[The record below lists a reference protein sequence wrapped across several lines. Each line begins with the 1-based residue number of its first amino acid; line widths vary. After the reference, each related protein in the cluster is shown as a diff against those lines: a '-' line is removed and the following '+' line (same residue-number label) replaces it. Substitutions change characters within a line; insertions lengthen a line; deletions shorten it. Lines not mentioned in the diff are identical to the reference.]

1 MKHFPL
7 LKFSGKSLATA
18 SLQPWFVLSCLALLT
33 SPLLLAAEPAS
44 SAQQAETTSS
54 NWSNAGHAASL
65 IYSYDE
71 MFQFDLEAYL
81 AVQAPHLLPYAEVI
95 SHWSGYSSISPKVML
110 TLLEQQS
117 GLLRAAPSQKKQLL
131 RPFAGLSQKTDFAS
145 QYQDVADQ
153 LARRLYAAPTA
164 EGSRE
169 FAGTANAQALDFLFV
184 AVDDNH
190 AFSAQSQ
197 QAQLQ
202 QASADFAALYQELFQ
217 QEFRTAPPEVLRQLE
232 SSRTESNLI
241 APSQNAAAPLVPLAG
256 PANGFLQFPF
266 PLGQSWHVG
275 GAHTNTGSGNYP
287 MSSLDMSQGGGW
299 GSNQSNKWVSASAA
313 GSFKRHS
320 SCFAEV
326 VHSGGWSTTYY
337 HLMNVQYNTGANVQK
352 NTAIANPANT
362 QGQALCNGGASTGP
376 HQHWSLKQNGSW
388 THLHGVYLSGW
399 QITATGSSYDTNCNR
414 YYLTKNG
421 TKKCAGYFSH

>member
-7 LKFSGKSLATA
+7 LNFSGKPLAPA
-18 SLQPWFVLSCLALLT
+18 SLQPWIVLSCFALLA
-33 SPLLLAAEPAS
+33 SPLVLAAEPATS
-44 SAQQAETTSS
+44 EPQAVTISPS
-54 NWSNAGHAASL
+54 GSDAGNAATL

-71 MFQFDLEAYL
+71 MFQFDLDAYL

-117 GLLRAAPSQKKQLL
+117 GLLRAAPRQKKQLL
-131 RPFAGLSQKTDFAS
+131 RPFAALSQKTDFAS

-153 LARRLYAAPTA
+153 LARRLYAEPGAD
-164 EGSRE
+164 GSRE
-169 FAGTANAQALDFLFV
+169 FAGIASASALDFLFV
-184 AVDDNH
+184 PADGNTR
-190 AFSAQSQ
+190 FSAQPQ
-197 QAQLQ
+197 QAMLQ

-217 QEFRTAPPEVLRQLE
+217 QEFRAAAPAALRQLA
-232 SSRTESNLI
+232 SNQTG
-241 APSQNAAAPLVPLAG
+241 SAAVPLAG

-388 THLHGVYLSGW
+388 THLDGVYVSGW

-414 YYLTKNG
+414 HYLTKNG

>member
-1 MKHFPL
+1 MQHL
-7 LKFSGKSLATA
+7 LWFKTAGKPVVSVSKLPWLGLSL
-18 SLQPWFVLSCLALLT
+18 LALLA
-33 SPLLLAAEPAS
+33 SPLTLATEPAAS
-44 SAQQAETTSS
+44 VAQAVTTSAS
-54 NWSNAGHAASL
+54 WADDGHAATL

-145 QYQDVADQ
+145 QYQDVTDQ
-153 LARRLYAAPTA
+153 LARRLYAEPVAD
-164 EGSRE
+164 GSRE
-169 FAGTANAQALDFLFV
+169 FAGTANVSALDFLFEAADGNN
-184 AVDDNH
+184 AVN
-190 AFSAQSQ
+190 AQT
-197 QAQLQ
+197 Q

-217 QEFRTAPPEVLRQLE
+217 QEFRPATAAQLRQPVVTQTD
-232 SSRTESNLI
+232 S
-241 APSQNAAAPLVPLAG
+241 AVMPLAG

-388 THLHGVYLSGW
+388 MHLNGVYVSGW

>member
-1 MKHFPL
+1 MKHLPL
-7 LKFSGKSLATA
+7 LKFSSKAVVMALSLMLASQQALAIAPAATTQQTDA
-18 SLQPWFVLSCLALLT
+18 
-33 SPLLLAAEPAS
+33 AS
-44 SAQQAETTSS
+44 SG
-54 NWSNAGHAASL
+54 WPDAGNVARL

-153 LARRLYAAPTA
+153 LARRLYAEPTA

-169 FAGTANAQALDFLFV
+169 FAGIAKATALDFLFV
-184 AVDDNH
+184 PVDGNNT
-190 AFSAQSQ
+190 FSPQSQ

-217 QEFRTAPPEVLRQLE
+217 QEFHATPPEVLRQPE
-232 SSRTESNLI
+232 SSRTESNQPE
-241 APSQNAAAPLVPLAG
+241 PSQSAAAPLVPLAG

-388 THLHGVYLSGW
+388 THLNGVYVSGW
-399 QITATGSSYDTNCNR
+399 RITATGSSYDTNCNR

-421 TKKCAGYFSH
+421 IKKCAGYFSH